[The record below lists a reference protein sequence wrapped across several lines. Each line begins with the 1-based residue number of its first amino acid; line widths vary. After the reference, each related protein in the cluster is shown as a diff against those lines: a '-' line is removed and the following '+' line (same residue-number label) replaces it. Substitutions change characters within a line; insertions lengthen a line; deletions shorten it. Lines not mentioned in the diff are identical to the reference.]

1 MSDAENSR
9 PDGIEAPWPPIRTD
23 QDNRL
28 EDIRRVVREELA
40 ELSLLPAAFHALGGA
55 VKDLAVAQRLLAD
68 NLAELCRVLAD
79 EGEEEPE
86 HDLEGRELPPERDQT
101 QSLDRPPKPAP
112 TSLEG

>member
-9 PDGIEAPWPPIRTD
+9 PDGNEAPWPPIRTD

-28 EDIRRVVREELA
+28 EDIRRIVREELA
-40 ELSLLPAAFHALGGA
+40 GLGVVLEAFGGSMRELAQ
-55 VKDLAVAQRLLAD
+55 AQRESAG

-101 QSLDRPPKPAP
+101 KSLDRPPPK
-112 TSLEG
+112 SY